1 MPKISIRQKNWLLTA
16 HIGFAALWSGAVL
29 SMFLLSLRNTQ
40 ASNAEALYALNSAIN
55 LLDDC
60 IVIPAAI
67 GSVLTAT
74 LLCFTTNYGFTKFYW
89 VISKWFLTTGLVTFG
104 TFWLF
109 PWGNRAEA
117 IAAQQGLQALTNSVY
132 LFDAKGVLVGTLV
145 QVLLLVVIIGISVL
159 KPWGRR
165 ASTLKKQANTSD

>member
-1 MPKISIRQKNWLLTA
+1 MPKISVNQKNWLLTA
-16 HIGFAALWSGAVL
+16 HIGFAALWSGTVL
-29 SMFLLSLRNTQ
+29 SMFLLSLRNTK
-40 ASNAEALYALNSAIN
+40 ASTADALYALNSAIN
-55 LLDDC
+55 LLDDY

-74 LLCFTTNYGFTKFYW
+74 LLCWTTNYGFTKFYW
-89 VISKWFLTTGLVTFG
+89 VISKWFLTTGLVVFG

-109 PWGNRAEA
+109 PWGN
-117 IAAQQGLQALTNSVY
+117 AAADISAQEGLQSFTNPVY

-165 ASTLKKQANTSD
+165 SSTVKQTSANN